1 MLEGSEVN
9 SFMSANSPRPS
20 FDSVDER
27 VVSNEREERSTVR
40 PMLSVQQADRT
51 ALASKIAQAERLL
64 KTLPPT
70 DDRVRLL
77 GMALVR
83 RDESLLDALLRDR
96 VNVK

>member
-1 MLEGSEVN
+1 MAAE
-9 SFMSANSPRPS
+9 SPRPR
-20 FDSVDER
+20 FDSVDYS

-64 KTLPPT
+64 KTLRPT
-70 DDRVRLL
+70 DERARLL

-83 RDESLLDALLRDR
+83 RDESLLDALLRDP